1 MMRAR
6 VTSTA
11 IRVVC
16 RRRGHR
22 AARVTTNDMAGSED
36 DVVDHADR
44 DGRANDDDVHDDVHD
59 DDDDDHD
66 DEKSGSSDSDAENG
80 DGYASDLM
88 GDAADRAALAQM
100 NELEREA
107 LLLERAE
114 ARKEIESRRQIVALA
129 KTRALELARREA
141 ASSTRGISSAKRE
154 ELEALERVAKAK
166 DRKERAKRVF
176 GGDSDEDEDE
186 AMMDS
191 DSGDE
196 AREVSRAKKAKASSR
211 RRRDVDDDDFS
222 DYEYDEGDESTTP
235 ATRAQIDSITLKRH
249 QIEAWVNEPYFESAV
264 THCLVRVGIGLNKQQ
279 ENVYRLVEVAGVAD
293 GKYKQYSLKTYEYL
307 PGKKTQKW
315 LVLRW
320 GSSEKTF
327 RLSEVSN
334 SPTTSDEWAAWV
346 AHIVDSGSRKIT
358 QRDVKV
364 CLENLKEAANY
375 RYTEDDVTRILAEK
389 REKQGSRHKNLLFEK
404 EQVKTKIAQAE
415 AAGDYEAL
423 AELEQKKLEL
433 QLSITERLNPKGT
446 MEALANINK
455 RNEIKNSEA
464 LAKRASE
471 QVARLKR
478 GLTNTGEGDPFSRRP
493 TRLTNYWDM
502 GGKKD
507 APSEDATAK
516 ADAAATTTTTAAAV
530 DHENDDDDIFL
541 TAGVDAQ
548 QSENELVDVLQQRH
562 RESTSSLALD
572 LSRIGEPGIVALEKK
587 STRGVL
593 NRGAALLQS
602 SYDVQRAENF
612 GERPNG
618 KVFSLNE
625 YLALSNA

>member
-141 ASSTRGISSAKRE
+141 VSSTRGISSAKRE

-433 QLSITERLNPKGT
+433 QRSITERLNPKGT

-493 TRLTNYWDM
+493 TRLTNYWE
-502 GGKKD
+502 GRT
-507 APSEDATAK
+507 E
-516 ADAAATTTTTAAAV
+516 
-530 DHENDDDDIFL
+530 
-541 TAGVDAQ
+541 
-548 QSENELVDVLQQRH
+548 
-562 RESTSSLALD
+562 
-572 LSRIGEPGIVALEKK
+572 
-587 STRGVL
+587 
-593 NRGAALLQS
+593 
-602 SYDVQRAENF
+602 
-612 GERPNG
+612 
-618 KVFSLNE
+618 
-625 YLALSNA
+625 

>member
-1 MMRAR
+1 
-6 VTSTA
+6 
-11 IRVVC
+11 
-16 RRRGHR
+16 
-22 AARVTTNDMAGSED
+22 MAGSED
-36 DVVDHADR
+36 DDVV
-44 DGRANDDDVHDDVHD
+44 NDDVVVND
-59 DDDDDHD
+59 DDDDFDDDDHHGAA
-66 DEKSGSSDSDAENG
+66 GSSSSDDADDDD

-114 ARKEIESRRQIVALA
+114 ARKKIESRRQIVALA

-176 GGDSDEDEDE
+176 GEDESDEDDE
-186 AMMDS
+186 GMMDS
-191 DSGDE
+191 DSDSGD
-196 AREVSRAKKAKASSR
+196 RRRDVVEVSRAKKAKASSR

-222 DYEYDEGDESTTP
+222 DYEYDEGDESTAP

-389 REKQGSRHKNLLFEK
+389 REKQGSRHNLLFEK

-433 QLSITERLNPKGT
+433 QRSITERLNPKGT

-507 APSEDATAK
+507 PSPSEDAAAK
-516 ADAAATTTTTAAAV
+516 ADAAATATTAAAAV
-530 DHENDDDDIFL
+530 DHEDDDDDIFL

-548 QSENELVDVLQQRH
+548 QSEKELVDVLQQRH

-572 LSRIGEPGIVALEKK
+572 LSRIGEPGVVAREKK

-602 SYDVQRAENF
+602 SYDAQRAENF
-612 GERPNG
+612 GEPPNG

>member
-1 MMRAR
+1 MAG
-6 VTSTA
+6 A
-11 IRVVC
+11 EDDHEDDRVV
-16 RRRGHR
+16 GGPPNT
-22 AARVTTNDMAGSED
+22 AND
-36 DVVDHADR
+36 
-44 DGRANDDDVHDDVHD
+44 NDDDENDDGMMMALD
-59 DDDDDHD
+59 
-66 DEKSGSSDSDAENG
+66 GSDSDDDGRDSDDDKG

-88 GDAADRAALAQM
+88 GDAADRAHLAQM

-107 LLLERAE
+107 ILLERAE
-114 ARKEIESRRQIVALA
+114 ARKQIESRRQIVALA
-129 KTRALELARREA
+129 KKRALELARREA

-176 GGDSDEDEDE
+176 GESDDSGEDE

-191 DSGDE
+191 DDE
-196 AREVSRAKKAKASSR
+196 DDARRRVEVSKKPKKASSR

-222 DYEYDEGDESTTP
+222 DYEYDEGDESTAP

-334 SPTTSDEWAAWV
+334 SPTTADEWAAWV

-389 REKQGSRHKNLLFEK
+389 REKQGSRHNLLFEK

-415 AAGDYEAL
+415 ASGDYEAL

-433 QLSITERLNPKGT
+433 QRSITERLNPKGT

-502 GGKKD
+502 GGKKE
-507 APSEDATAK
+507 APSEADAAK
-516 ADAAATTTTTAAAV
+516 AAAADAAATTAAAAV
-530 DHENDDDDIFL
+530 DHEDDDDDIFL

-548 QSENELVDVLQQRH
+548 QSEKELVDVLQQRH

-572 LSRIGEPGIVALEKK
+572 LSRIGEPSVVALEKK

>member
-1 MMRAR
+1 
-6 VTSTA
+6 
-11 IRVVC
+11 
-16 RRRGHR
+16 
-22 AARVTTNDMAGSED
+22 MAGAEDDHED
-36 DVVDHADR
+36 DVDDR
-44 DGRANDDDVHDDVHD
+44 LVGPPNTANDNDDDGMMTALD
-59 DDDDDHD
+59 
-66 DEKSGSSDSDAENG
+66 GSDSDDDGRDSDDDKG

-88 GDAADRAALAQM
+88 GDAADRAHLAQM

-107 LLLERAE
+107 ILLERAE
-114 ARKEIESRRQIVALA
+114 ARKQIESRRQIVALA
-129 KTRALELARREA
+129 KKRALELARREA

-176 GGDSDEDEDE
+176 GESDDSGEDE

-191 DSGDE
+191 DDEDE
-196 AREVSRAKKAKASSR
+196 ARRRDDDVEVSKKPKKASSR